1 MDAKQGASTTSSSA
15 AMPNLPQHLSPQKQL
30 GKGSYG
36 SVFLCEDRRSG
47 KKCAVKH
54 IRKATHHG
62 RCILREVVLLA
73 RLRHEN
79 LVHLLDFP
87 AVPSPDF
94 QDVILVVPYMATDLH
109 KVIHSGQDLTDKH
122 MQVIICQI
130 LRGLSYLHSAGVAH
144 RDLKPANVLLT
155 RECQVKICDFGLAR
169 GDMQGGDISAN
180 ECAEFTEYVVTRWY
194 RAPEVMLLPK

>member
-79 LVHLLDFP
+79 LVHLLDFVP
-87 AVPSPDF
+87 VPSPDF

-109 KVIHSGQDLTDKH
+109 KVTHSGQDLTEKH
-122 MQVIICQI
+122 IQVIICQI
-130 LRGLSYLHSAGVAH
+130 LRGLSYLHAAGVAH
-144 RDLKPANVLLT
+144 RDLKPANVLISKD
-155 RECQVKICDFGLAR
+155 CQVKICDFGLAR
-169 GDMQGGDISAN
+169 GDPEAALPRVSQGPHA
-180 ECAEFTEYVVTRWY
+180 AEAGEGPRGQ
-194 RAPEVMLLPK
+194 